1 MAPNAPK
8 RNASTTRMSLE
19 LDLVYRFGDL
29 FNSFSLKESYLTR
42 LFPNNLARALVFP
55 ETEKGWLAQSI
66 IPRPFREFD
75 LPNERGRMSHR
86 INLRARNCLRVH

>member
-55 ETEKGWLAQSI
+55 DTEKHRLTKAVVA
-66 IPRPFREFD
+66 RPLCEFD
-75 LPNERGRMSHR
+75 LADHFRLHPTTTFHVGSG
-86 INLRARNCLRVH
+86 